1 MFPSWRA
8 FARYSGTLLAVALA
22 YFVFAKL
29 GLTLASVNPSAS
41 PIWAP
46 TGIALAAVLLGGL
59 RVWPAVLAGA
69 FAANATTAGT
79 LETSAVIAAGNTLEA
94 VVGGF
99 LIGRWSGG
107 AKTFSTPAQVAKF
120 ALVCVGPATIISASV
135 GVTTLCVAGFA
146 AWAKFSPIWVTWW
159 LGDAAGA
166 LVVTP
171 AIVLWAQSE
180 RASFTRNE
188 LVPVA
193 AVLSLTA
200 LVGFIAFS
208 PLLPRTEYS
217 SPLGFLAIL
226 PLVWAALRRGP
237 RDTATV
243 SLILTGFTIWATL
256 QHAGPFG
263 HMGIN
268 ESFMLLLTFMISL
281 SVPSLALSVDVAMRR
296 SSEDSLR
303 RTQAELDRR
312 VRERTAELN
321 EANAHL
327 MEAQRLGN
335 LGSWSWDIASNR
347 ITWSDQLFE
356 IYGVPAERFSGTL
369 DEFMNFIHPDDR
381 AQVGAS
387 VSKALKS
394 GKSFG
399 HEERII
405 RPDGSVR
412 HLHSAGEV
420 IRGSNGGAVR
430 MLGVCVDVT
439 ERKQAEQALRESEQ
453 NYRLLL
459 RGARDYAIYM
469 LDTDGRVRSWNDGA
483 QRIKGYEADEIV
495 GRHFRVFLPEEERKN
510 DIADQALIT
519 AAREGQFE
527 GDLWLVRKDGSR
539 FFASVVMDAIRSEA
553 GELIGFAKLVRD
565 ITEQREAQV
574 ALEQTREQ
582 LAQAQKMEAI
592 GQLTGGIAHD
602 FNNLLMIVSGYAQI
616 LQGRLKEPKEKHAV
630 EAIRAAAGRGEKLTR
645 QLLAFS
651 RRQQLM
657 PVPVDLRQR
666 IDAVRDMLVP
676 SLRGNIELI
685 CEIEDKI
692 WPVEADL
699 GELDLALVNI
709 AVNARDAMPEGGT
722 ITLSARNM
730 VLKPGSAAGALEGDF
745 VALAIIDSGSGMPP
759 DVLARVFEP
768 FYTTK
773 PVGKGT
779 GLGLSQVHG
788 FALQSGGAATV
799 SSEVGKG
806 TAVTIYLPRSRD
818 EPSQHVDEGFASS
831 ADFARGTVLLVED
844 SREVAE
850 VTSTLFEQLGYR
862 VVRSEN
868 ASEALR
874 HLQQDIHFDLLFTDI
889 VMPGPMNGLA
899 LAQTCRDNFPDIPV
913 LLTSGYSDAAQMA
926 DGRFDILR
934 KPFELSALERAIE
947 AVMGE
952 RRTKRRARA

>member
-8 FARYSGTLLAVALA
+8 FARYTGTLLAVALA

-59 RVWPAVLAGA
+59 RIWPAILAGA

-120 ALVCVGPATIISASV
+120 ALVSVGPATIISASV

-146 AWAKFSPIWVTWW
+146 DWAKFSPIWITWW

-180 RASFTRNE
+180 RANFTRDE
-188 LVPVA
+188 LVSIT
-193 AVLSLTA
+193 AVLALTV
-200 LVGFIAFS
+200 LVGFVAFS

-237 RDTATV
+237 RETATV

-263 HMGIN
+263 QMGIN
-268 ESFMLLLTFMISL
+268 ESFLLLLTFMISL

-296 SSEDSLR
+296 GSEDNLR

-335 LGSWSWDIASNR
+335 LGSWSWDIVNNR

-369 DEFMNFIHPDDR
+369 DEFMNCIHPDDR
-381 AQVGAS
+381 AQVGTS

-394 GKSFG
+394 GKSFS
-399 HEERII
+399 HEERIV

-453 NYRLLL
+453 SYRLLL
-459 RGARDYAIYM
+459 KGARDYAIYM
-469 LDTDGRVRSWNDGA
+469 LDTDGRVRSWNEGA

-495 GRHFRVFLPEEERKN
+495 GRHFRVFLPEEERNK
-510 DIADQALIT
+510 DIADQALLA

-527 GDLWLVRKDGSR
+527 GELWLVRKDGSR

-616 LQGRLKEPKEKHAV
+616 LQGRLKEPKEKQAV

-657 PVPVDLRQR
+657 PVVGRSAPAHRRGARHAGAVAARQYRADLRH
-666 IDAVRDMLVP
+666 
-676 SLRGNIELI
+676 RGQ
-685 CEIEDKI
+685 
-692 WPVEADL
+692 
-699 GELDLALVNI
+699 DLAG
-709 AVNARDAMPEGGT
+709 RGRSRRT
-722 ITLSARNM
+722 
-730 VLKPGSAAGALEGDF
+730 
-745 VALAIIDSGSGMPP
+745 
-759 DVLARVFEP
+759 
-768 FYTTK
+768 
-773 PVGKGT
+773 GT
-779 GLGLSQVHG
+779 GAGQYRGQCARRHAGRRHHHAVGAQHGAQAGLGRG
-788 FALQSGGAATV
+788 
-799 SSEVGKG
+799 
-806 TAVTIYLPRSRD
+806 R
-818 EPSQHVDEGFASS
+818 
-831 ADFARGTVLLVED
+831 AR
-844 SREVAE
+844 R
-850 VTSTLFEQLGYR
+850 
-862 VVRSEN
+862 
-868 ASEALR
+868 
-874 HLQQDIHFDLLFTDI
+874 
-889 VMPGPMNGLA
+889 
-899 LAQTCRDNFPDIPV
+899 
-913 LLTSGYSDAAQMA
+913 
-926 DGRFDILR
+926 RF
-934 KPFELSALERAIE
+934 
-947 AVMGE
+947 
-952 RRTKRRARA
+952 RRARHHRHRQRHAARRAGARVRAVLHHQAGRQGHRPRPLAGARLRAAVGRRGDGVERGRQGHRGHHLSAAQPRRALADTSTKASPRTPMSRRARCCWSRTAARLPR

>member
-46 TGIALAAVLLGGL
+46 TGIALAAVLLGGQ
-59 RVWPAVLAGA
+59 RVWPAILAGA

-107 AKTFSTPAQVAKF
+107 AKTFSTPSQVAKF

-356 IYGVPAERFSGTL
+356 IYGVPA
-369 DEFMNFIHPDDR
+369 D
-381 AQVGAS
+381 AS
-387 VSKALKS
+387 
-394 GKSFG
+394 
-399 HEERII
+399 
-405 RPDGSVR
+405 
-412 HLHSAGEV
+412 
-420 IRGSNGGAVR
+420 
-430 MLGVCVDVT
+430 
-439 ERKQAEQALRESEQ
+439 
-453 NYRLLL
+453 
-459 RGARDYAIYM
+459 
-469 LDTDGRVRSWNDGA
+469 
-483 QRIKGYEADEIV
+483 
-495 GRHFRVFLPEEERKN
+495 
-510 DIADQALIT
+510 
-519 AAREGQFE
+519 AAR
-527 GDLWLVRKDGSR
+527 S
-539 FFASVVMDAIRSEA
+539 
-553 GELIGFAKLVRD
+553 
-565 ITEQREAQV
+565 T
-574 ALEQTREQ
+574 
-582 LAQAQKMEAI
+582 
-592 GQLTGGIAHD
+592 
-602 FNNLLMIVSGYAQI
+602 
-616 LQGRLKEPKEKHAV
+616 
-630 EAIRAAAGRGEKLTR
+630 
-645 QLLAFS
+645 
-651 RRQQLM
+651 
-657 PVPVDLRQR
+657 
-666 IDAVRDMLVP
+666 
-676 SLRGNIELI
+676 
-685 CEIEDKI
+685 
-692 WPVEADL
+692 
-699 GELDLALVNI
+699 
-709 AVNARDAMPEGGT
+709 
-722 ITLSARNM
+722 
-730 VLKPGSAAGALEGDF
+730 
-745 VALAIIDSGSGMPP
+745 
-759 DVLARVFEP
+759 
-768 FYTTK
+768 
-773 PVGKGT
+773 
-779 GLGLSQVHG
+779 
-788 FALQSGGAATV
+788 
-799 SSEVGKG
+799 SS
-806 TAVTIYLPRSRD
+806 
-818 EPSQHVDEGFASS
+818 
-831 ADFARGTVLLVED
+831 
-844 SREVAE
+844 
-850 VTSTLFEQLGYR
+850 
-862 VVRSEN
+862 
-868 ASEALR
+868 
-874 HLQQDIHFDLLFTDI
+874 
-889 VMPGPMNGLA
+889 
-899 LAQTCRDNFPDIPV
+899 
-913 LLTSGYSDAAQMA
+913 
-926 DGRFDILR
+926 
-934 KPFELSALERAIE
+934 
-947 AVMGE
+947 
-952 RRTKRRARA
+952 